1 MTKFETTGA
10 VNMDGESTIKGS
22 NNNGATQNV
31 GPIEGQLP
39 KEMAEEV
46 IQEALVWASLHG
58 LVMGDKS
65 FEV

>member
-1 MTKFETTGA
+1 ME
-10 VNMDGESTIKGS
+10 GESTVKGS
-22 NNNGATQNV
+22 NKNGATRNV
-31 GPIEGQLP
+31 GLIEGMQLS